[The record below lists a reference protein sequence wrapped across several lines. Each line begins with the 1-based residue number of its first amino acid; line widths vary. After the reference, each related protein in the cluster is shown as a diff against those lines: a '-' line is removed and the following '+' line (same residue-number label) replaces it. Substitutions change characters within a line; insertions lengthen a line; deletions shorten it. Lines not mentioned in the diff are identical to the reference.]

1 MKDVPPLPSH
11 NYFNVL
17 AVEEIHDASPAT
29 TDTSPTPK
37 TTRASGS
44 RKSKIEKRL
53 PKKLKIGAAEL
64 GPNSLYLRVE
74 IESTDTQRK
83 QAVRA
88 LVDSGATGLFID
100 REYVK
105 SNQIPT
111 KKLAQPIPV
120 YNVDGSANTDGSITE
135 VAELLL
141 RYNGHT
147 ERALFC
153 VTGLGKQNLILGH
166 TWLKEHNPEVD
177 WRTGKVEMS
186 RCSPRCC
193 NGCRTEAREERRIL
207 KKEAASINAC
217 RSGSFP
223 ATVEDAEGEFA
234 ADDEPTTSDIPFD
247 IEKGDRVWATGLIP
261 EAQYV
266 QATSTISQRL
276 AEGFAK
282 NAEANPT
289 LPTGG
294 RGAGDSVPDYVKIF
308 GQVFSEEGFAKLP
321 NRKPWDHAIELVPG
335 AQPKGC
341 KVYPIS
347 VTEQSEL
354 DCFLTE
360 NLETGR
366 IRQSKSPMASPV
378 FFIKKK
384 DGSLRLVQDYRMLN
398 DMTVKNKYPLPLI
411 SELVNQLRGAKYFT
425 KLDVRWGFNNVRIQ
439 EGDEWK
445 AAFRTNRG
453 LFEPLVMFFGLTNSP
468 ATFQTMMNDI
478 FTDMISEG
486 VVVVYLD
493 DILIFTKDLE
503 EHRRITHRVLG
514 RLAEHQL
521 YLRPEK
527 CEFEKT
533 RIEYLGLI
541 ISENQVEM
549 DPVKVAGVADWPEPS
564 NKCRFS
570 LSSGLPISIVGSSET
585 SPTMPDLSSTS
596 PGMTRNGSGALPKLP
611 PSGS

>member
-1 MKDVPPLPSH
+1 V
-11 NYFNVL
+11 F
-17 AVEEIHDASPAT
+17 
-29 TDTSPTPK
+29 
-37 TTRASGS
+37 
-44 RKSKIEKRL
+44 
-53 PKKLKIGAAEL
+53 
-64 GPNSLYLRVE
+64 
-74 IESTDTQRK
+74 
-83 QAVRA
+83 
-88 LVDSGATGLFID
+88 
-100 REYVK
+100 
-105 SNQIPT
+105 
-111 KKLAQPIPV
+111 
-120 YNVDGSANTDGSITE
+120 NVDGTANTEGSISE
-135 VAELLL
+135 VAELL
-141 RYNGHT
+141 RYNGHS

-153 VTGLGKQNLILGH
+153 VTGLGRQNLILSH

-193 NGCRTEAREERRIL
+193 NGCRTEAREERRTL
-207 KKEAASINAC
+207 KREAASISAC
-217 RSGSFP
+217 RSSSFP
-223 ATVEDAEGEFA
+223 ATVEEAEEEDAS
-234 ADDEPTTSDIPFD
+234 DNEPTASDIPFD
-247 IEKGDRVWATGLIP
+247 IEEGDRVWATGLIP

-276 AEGFAK
+276 AESFTR
-282 NAEANPT
+282 NLEANPT

-294 RGAGDSVPDYVKIF
+294 SGSKNPIPDYVKIF

-354 DCFLTE
+354 NRFLTE

-366 IRQSKSPMASPV
+366 IWQSKSPMASSV

-398 DMTVKNKYPLPLI
+398 DMTVKNKYPLLLI

-468 ATFQTMMNDI
+468 A
-478 FTDMISEG
+478 S
-486 VVVVYLD
+486 
-493 DILIFTKDLE
+493 K
-503 EHRRITHRVLG
+503 
-514 RLAEHQL
+514 
-521 YLRPEK
+521 P
-527 CEFEKT
+527 
-533 RIEYLGLI
+533 
-541 ISENQVEM
+541 
-549 DPVKVAGVADWPEPS
+549 
-564 NKCRFS
+564 
-570 LSSGLPISIVGSSET
+570 
-585 SPTMPDLSSTS
+585 
-596 PGMTRNGSGALPKLP
+596 
-611 PSGS
+611 